1 MMVVVFSVQHTAKHG
16 AEHIRYLLN
25 LLIHVK
31 IGKCS
36 CCDSFGG
43 GGKIGDLTNLGVPIL
58 LRGWNQVFAKQV
70 FIPRRIYWQCT
81 YAEFHRDYL
90 KYLREQ
96 TVFTH
101 NPVFQKLHLHKQLV
115 C

>member
-43 GGKIGDLTNLGVPIL
+43 GGKIGDLTNLGVPIMVEDL
-58 LRGWNQVFAKQV
+58 SNGTLNSSENMG
-70 FIPRRIYWQCT
+70 
-81 YAEFHRDYL
+81 
-90 KYLREQ
+90 
-96 TVFTH
+96 
-101 NPVFQKLHLHKQLV
+101 
-115 C
+115 